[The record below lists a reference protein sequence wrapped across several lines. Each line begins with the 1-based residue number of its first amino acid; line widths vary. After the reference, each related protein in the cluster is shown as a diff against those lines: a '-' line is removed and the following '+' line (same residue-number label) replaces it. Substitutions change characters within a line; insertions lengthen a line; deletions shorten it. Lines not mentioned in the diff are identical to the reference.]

1 MKVGVKTE
9 HFGKVTCTCLK
20 SIGSVTLIAE
30 KQEEAYLLNR
40 WLNSNFAILI
50 SRRTPFVIEKHDPA
64 SWGGFKKYPED
75 IDIYIRRKM
84 INE

>member
-9 HFGKVTCTCLK
+9 HFGKVTCTCLR
-20 SIGSVTLIAE
+20 SIRSVTLIAE
-30 KQEEAYLLNR
+30 RQEEAYLLNR

-50 SRRTPFVIEKHDPA
+50 SRRIPFVIEKYDPA
-64 SWGGFKKYPED
+64 SWGGFKEYPED
-75 IDIYIRRKM
+75 IDVYIRRKI